1 MDSLSQFNKLKQ
13 WLNIKDNIKLFNR
26 PQRGIYSTNDIKKN
40 QIIIKIKSKYLL
52 EYNTIYKLYPIDNI
66 AERNSLVA
74 FYILKLYLEK
84 DSWWFPYIESF
95 PENIDEY
102 LYYWSNNQLK
112 FLNNTSVMANG
123 FYNHYSHIES
133 MDNDWSI
140 IYDYIEANEIFDK
153 KYTYDYLYDLFIK
166 FRILVGSRIFGYEK
180 YDIDESGMIPYIDM
194 INHSFN
200 SNTTWYFDNN
210 TNCFILQAVNDIMR
224 GIEIVDDYGDK
235 SNVNLLLF
243 YGFTLSDNPYPVL
256 RININKLLN
265 DTNSDNLE
273 QTYESDQTYETDQT
287 YELSLNFDLTEII
300 NKINIDKLNTK
311 LDEIKKHHTIFLDK
325 ITDSNIL
332 NIYLDEL
339 KIVKILEKKLRS
351 Q

>member
-1 MDSLSQFNKLKQ
+1 MDTFNKLKQ

-26 PQRGIYSTNDIKKN
+26 PQRGIYSTTDIKKN

-52 EYNTIYKLYPIDNI
+52 EYNAIYKLYPIDDI
-66 AERNSLVA
+66 EERNSLVA
-74 FYILKLYLEK
+74 FYILKLYLDK
-84 DSWWFPYIESF
+84 DEWFEPYIKSF

-102 LYYWSNNQLK
+102 LYYWSNNKLK
-112 FLNNTSVMANG
+112 QINNTSIVTTG
-123 FYNHYSHIES
+123 FYNYYSHVDS
-133 MDNDWSI
+133 MDFDWSI

-153 KYTYDYLYDLFIK
+153 TYTFDYLHDLFIR

-180 YDIDESGMIPYIDM
+180 YGIDESGMIPYIDM
-194 INHSFN
+194 INHSFT
-200 SNTTWYFDNN
+200 SNTTWYFDNSID
-210 TNCFILQAVNDIMR
+210 CFILQAVNDIAK
-224 GIEIVDDYGDK
+224 GEEIVDDYGDK

-256 RININKLLN
+256 RINISKLLN
-265 DTNSDNLE
+265 ETNNDELE
-273 QTYESDQTYETDQT
+273 QTEQT

-300 NKINIDKLNTK
+300 NTINIDKLNVK
-311 LDEIKKHHTIFLDK
+311 LDEIKKHHINFLDK
-325 ITDSNIL
+325 ITDNNIL

-339 KIVKILEKKLRS
+339 KIIKILEKKLRS